1 MLAKFLPSGVKG
13 KAGTPGSPVGG
24 RAGIDVS

>member
-1 MLAKFLPSGVKG
+1 MLAKFLPSELKG

-24 RAGIDVS
+24 MGGIDVS